1 MAETVRTFISIDVPL
16 TDKIQC
22 ALDHLKGIGNVR
34 PVNVSQ
40 IHLTLSFIGD
50 IDLRKA
56 EKLCSSLESELS
68 DFTEFQLCVKGAGRF
83 PPKGNPRVIWLG
95 FEDSEKLSILAD
107 KVRSVLDS
115 LKIGYDGK
123 KFSPHLTLARTNGP
137 ADISEFI
144 KSYSEEEFS
153 RFTCSSVKVMKSELS
168 PKGARHTV
176 MKRIE
181 LKKN

>member
-1 MAETVRTFISIDVPL
+1 M
-16 TDKIQC
+16 
-22 ALDHLKGIGNVR
+22 
-34 PVNVSQ
+34 
-40 IHLTLSFIGD
+40 
-50 IDLRKA
+50 
-56 EKLCSSLESELS
+56 
-68 DFTEFQLCVKGAGRF
+68 
-83 PPKGNPRVIWLG
+83 
-95 FEDSEKLSILAD
+95 SILAD